1 MGRGGTKLQFD
12 ASLAAPVVRDT
23 LVHIKTNWRTFALI
37 FLASTAA
44 GVGMDLSSALGEA
57 AILYVFAFTFFN
69 LFLQACIIIAV
80 LNGAGQNV
88 ASRKWRIA
96 SLFGVGLVTGLG
108 IAFGLLVL
116 ILPGLFF
123 AGRWFLAAPAL
134 FAEDISMSEAIQ
146 TSWDATEQHWLACSI
161 IAVVIFLW
169 QGVPFVATTY
179 LVAEGDIT
187 RIGTLVVTNALS
199 QAAWVFGIAAAATM
213 YLTIGRRAARS
224 AEIFG

>member
-1 MGRGGTKLQFD
+1 
-12 ASLAAPVVRDT
+12 
-23 LVHIKTNWRTFALI
+23 
-37 FLASTAA
+37 
-44 GVGMDLSSALGEA
+44 MDLSSALGEA

-80 LNGAGQNV
+80 LKGAGQVV

-116 ILPGLFF
+116 ILPGLYF

-146 TSWDATEQHWLACSI
+146 ASWDATEQHWLACSI
-161 IAVVIFLW
+161 IAVTIFLC
-169 QGVPFVATTY
+169 QGVPLVANIY
-179 LVAEGDIT
+179 LVPEGDIT
-187 RIGTLVVTNALS
+187 RIGTLIVTNALS

-213 YLTIGRRAARS
+213 YLTIGRRAARN

>member
-1 MGRGGTKLQFD
+1 MKLQFD
-12 ASLAAPVVRDT
+12 ASLIAPVVRDT
-23 LVHIKTNWRTFALI
+23 FAHIKANWRTFAMI
-37 FLASTAA
+37 SLASTAA
-44 GVGMDLSSALGEA
+44 GVGVDMSESLGDA
-57 AILYVFAFTFFN
+57 GILLVFAFLFFN

-80 LNGAGQNV
+80 LNSGGQV
-88 ASRKWRIA
+88 VPSRKWRIA

-134 FAEDISMSEAIQ
+134 FAEDTSVSEAIHA
-146 TSWDATEQHWLACSI
+146 SWEATEQHWLACTI
-161 IAVVIFLW
+161 IAIVIFLC
-169 QGVPFVATTY
+169 QGAPLAAGLY
-179 LVAEGDIT
+179 LVPESDIT

-199 QAAWVFGIAAAATM
+199 QAVWVFGTAAAAAM
-213 YLTIGRRAARS
+213 YLTIGRPSVRR